1 MCLGVTMNGEVL
13 EKKKQSH
20 EICLGVLR
28 KINERISQR
37 RVTAEVLNYVSEGD
51 TESIQFE
58 LLPVGSHSYP

>member
-1 MCLGVTMNGEVL
+1 MNLRVSMDGGVLKQRQPHKMCLGVTMNGEVL

-37 RVTAEVLNYVSEGD
+37 RGNS
-51 TESIQFE
+51 
-58 LLPVGSHSYP
+58 